1 MDFFEKLPQNCPPA
15 KAKMPNN
22 EICYRLVKGF
32 PPSIEDFYSQ
42 RKLYPNRNFNVNEC
56 IARAVS
62 LQRTSW
68 ACEQIKKFPIH
79 KNKIVVKITL
89 DESSGMILKTS
100 RSHYSWWM
108 SLGFNA
114 VEKSELV

>member
-15 KAKMPNN
+15 IAKIPNN
-22 EICYRLVKGF
+22 EIYYRLVKGF
-32 PPSIEDFYSQ
+32 PPSIEDFYSL
-42 RKLYPNRNFNVNEC
+42 RKLYPNRNFRVDEC

-62 LQRTSW
+62 LQKTPW
-68 ACEQIKKFPIH
+68 ACKQIKKFSVH

-89 DESSGMILKTS
+89 DELSGMILKTS
-100 RSHYSWWM
+100 SSHYSWWM

-114 VEKSELV
+114 VEKCEPV